1 MYNQKNKMKTEQQA
15 RNSRDISDEKIVAVL
30 EYFLSLHEA
39 DEIYNDIF
47 DNQVEVSDIVDKLDS
62 YRFTEKEA

>member
-1 MYNQKNKMKTEQQA
+1 MKTEQQA

>member
-1 MYNQKNKMKTEQQA
+1 MSKTEQQA
-15 RNSRDISDEKIVAVL
+15 RNSRDISDDKIVAVL

>member
-1 MYNQKNKMKTEQQA
+1 MPKTEQQA
-15 RNSRDISDEKIVAVL
+15 RNSRDISDDKIVAVL

-39 DEIYNDIF
+39 DEVYNDIF
-47 DNQVEVSDIVDKLDS
+47 DNTVTVEDLTEKLDS

>member
-1 MYNQKNKMKTEQQA
+1 MKTEQQA
-15 RNSRDISDEKIVAVL
+15 RNSRDNSDEKIVAVL

-47 DNQVEVSDIVDKLDS
+47 NNKVEVSDIVEKLDLF
-62 YRFTEKEA
+62 RFTLNIEDL